1 MIIDIDLRGKT
12 VVIFGGGT
20 VGERKATKF
29 LTAGAN
35 VIVASRDFTEKLR
48 RLSSRKKLELIHV
61 DLDAAPGKIRTL
73 SSSADV
79 VVVATNRPEINR
91 RIGDEAKKRRI
102 PVNVADN
109 PYLGDFTMPDTSRIG
124 EFRIAIST
132 GGKSPAM
139 SRFLRRRIEELIRD
153 EDILMVRLQ
162 SYARKLVRARIT
174 DQQSRKKVLDIIMQ
188 DKKIRQMLKK
198 RKLQDAKGLTRHI
211 IGGY

>member
-1 MIIDIDLRGKT
+1 MIIDLDLRGKT
-12 VVIFGGGT
+12 VLIFGGGT

-35 VIVASRDFTEKLR
+35 VIVASKDFTEKLR
-48 RLSSRKKLELIHV
+48 RLSFRKKVQLIHV
-61 DLDAAPGKIRTL
+61 DLDTGPEKIRAL
-73 SSSADV
+73 STADL

-91 RIGDEAKKRRI
+91 RLGDEAKKRRV
-102 PVNVADN
+102 PVSIADN

-124 EFRIAIST
+124 EFRIAVST

-139 SRFLRRRIEELIRD
+139 SRVLRRRIEELIHD

-162 SYARKLVRARIT
+162 SYARKLARARIA
-174 DQQSRKKVLDIIMQ
+174 DQQSRKKLLDIVMQ

-198 RKLQDAKGLTRHI
+198 HNLQNAKDLTRRI
-211 IGGY
+211 IGGG

>member
-1 MIIDIDLRGKT
+1 VIIDLDLRGKT
-12 VVIFGGGT
+12 VLIFGGGT

-35 VIVASRDFTEKLR
+35 VIVASKDFTEKLR
-48 RLSSRKKLELIHV
+48 RLSFRKKVQLIHV
-61 DLDAAPGKIRTL
+61 DLDTGPEKIRAL
-73 SSSADV
+73 STADL

-91 RIGDEAKKRRI
+91 RLGDEAKKRRV
-102 PVNVADN
+102 PVSIADN

-124 EFRIAIST
+124 EFRIAVST

-139 SRFLRRRIEELIRD
+139 SRVLRRRIEELIHD

-162 SYARKLVRARIT
+162 SYARKLARARIA
-174 DQQSRKKVLDIIMQ
+174 DQQSRKKLLDIVMQ

-198 RKLQDAKGLTRHI
+198 HNLQNAKDLTRRI
-211 IGGY
+211 IGGG